1 MTRLGLAMRYFY
13 DATVELGISDRV
25 TAFTA
30 SDFGRTLTSNAN
42 GSDHGW
48 GSHHFVMGGAVNG
61 RAFYGTPPTI
71 ANNGPDDVGQG
82 RLLPSLGV
90 DQYGSTLASWFGV
103 SAGQMST
110 ALPNINNYNPSTWNL
125 GFV

>member
-1 MTRLGLAMRYFY
+1 MSRVGNAMRAFY
-13 DATVELGISDRV
+13 DVLVAQGTADRV

-30 SDFGRTLTSNAN
+30 SDFGRTLAVNAT

-48 GSHHFVMGGAVNG
+48 GSMHFMMGGAVNG
-61 RAFYGTPPTI
+61 RRFYGAAPAV

-82 RLLPSLGV
+82 RLLPTTSV
-90 DQYGSTLASWFGV
+90 DQYAATLANWFGV
-103 SAGQMST
+103 GNGQMT
-110 ALPNINNYNPSTWNL
+110 TVLPNIGNYNPSTWNL